1 MSKHLPGRDG
11 EVPPI
16 VTSGIDF
23 STDSLLRQ
31 PTGSRAG
38 SAIQW
43 VGAGAQS
50 GPGLPVSALL
60 RQLCASRESVIRA
73 NVQVCNIKQI
83 FLHFLYKSISNL
95 AIYINTG
102 CSRCCRGCCPRCW
115 IVLSRHEHSSKCTA
129 HPSRVGQLRKRIS
142 VYAKQP
148 PKIRHWRFPLPC
160 TIFQRIFL

>member
-11 EVPPI
+11 DQVAPI

-31 PTGSRAG
+31 PAGSRAG

-73 NVQVCNIKQI
+73 NVQVYTNYNFIIC
-83 FLHFLYKSISNL
+83 HD
-95 AIYINTG
+95 G
-102 CSRCCRGCCPRCW
+102 W
-115 IVLSRHEHSSKCTA
+115 VSK
-129 HPSRVGQLRKRIS
+129 
-142 VYAKQP
+142 Y
-148 PKIRHWRFPLPC
+148 
-160 TIFQRIFL
+160 